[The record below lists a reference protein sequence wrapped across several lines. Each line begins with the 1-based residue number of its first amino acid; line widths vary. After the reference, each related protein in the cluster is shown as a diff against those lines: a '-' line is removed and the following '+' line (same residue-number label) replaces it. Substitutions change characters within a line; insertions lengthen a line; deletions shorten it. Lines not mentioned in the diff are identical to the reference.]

1 MSEYQ
6 YYEFVAIDR
15 PLDKAAQRALRA
27 ISSRAEINATSF
39 TNHYEWG
46 DLKGDPREMVARWF
60 DLHLYLA
67 NWGSRRLIM
76 RLPRRFL
83 DPKDVD
89 RFVGQLDWVGIDVS
103 DDNLI
108 VDIFRDELEPP
119 DFDDGTGRLAGLA
132 PLRSDLLAGDLRL
145 FYLLW
150 LSAVQDEFIA
160 DDEVEPMQGL
170 GPLTGALE
178 AFADFFVID
187 PDLVQAAAELE
198 ADRGAMSRDDL
209 RRALAAISEHDK
221 TELLLRIAEG
231 APHAATE
238 LKRRVREQSPGG
250 GTASSRTAGALR
262 RRALEIAQERDR
274 ALAERR
280 EAERR
285 RKAEEAEKARRGRL
299 DAIRK
304 RGSESVW
311 REIESEIGR
320 RNPSGYDQAV
330 SLLLDLQVLALEQN
344 DRQDFDQCLASI
356 RARHEGKKKF
366 IERLIKLESDQGS
379 ADQSASELSGLERSG
394 ARR

>member
-15 PLDKAAQRALRA
+15 PLDKAAQQALRA

-46 DLKGDPREMVARWF
+46 DLNGDPHEMVARWF

-67 NWGSRRLIM
+67 NWGARRLIM

-83 DPKDVD
+83 NPEDVD
-89 RFVGQLDWVGIDVS
+89 RFVGQLDWVGIDLS

-108 VDIFRDELEPP
+108 VDIFRDEIESP
-119 DFDDGTGRLAGLA
+119 DLDDGTGRLAGLA

-145 FYLLW
+145 FYLPW
-150 LSAVQDEFIA
+150 LLAVQDELVA

-178 AFADFFVID
+178 AFADFFAID

-231 APHAATE
+231 EPHAATE

-250 GTASSRTAGALR
+250 TAPGRTAGELR
-262 RRALEIAQERDR
+262 RRAQAIAQERDR
-274 ALAERR
+274 ALAERLEAEQRR
-280 EAERR
+280 EAEQ
-285 RKAEEAEKARRGRL
+285 AEKARRARL
-299 DAIRK
+299 DAIKK
-304 RGSESVW
+304 RGSASVW
-311 REIESEIGR
+311 REIEDEIGR
-320 RNPSGYDQAV
+320 SNPSGYDRAI
-330 SLLLDLQVLALEQN
+330 SLLSDLQVLALEQN
-344 DRQDFDQCLASI
+344 DRQDFDHRLASI
-356 RARHEGKKKF
+356 RVRHERKKKF
-366 IERLIKLESDQGS
+366 IERLIQLESDQ
-379 ADQSASELSGLERSG
+379 ASSRSVALDLRGPERGG
-394 ARR
+394 ARQ

>member
-1 MSEYQ
+1 MGEYQ
-6 YYEFVAIDR
+6 YYEFLAIDR
-15 PLDKAAQRALRA
+15 PLDKAAQQALRA

-46 DLKGDPREMVARWF
+46 DLKGDPHEMVARWF
-60 DLHLYLA
+60 DLHLYLT
-67 NWGSRRLIM
+67 NWGSRRLIL

-108 VDIFRDELEPP
+108 IDIFRDELEAP
-119 DFDDGTGRLAGLA
+119 DFEDGTGRLAGLA

-150 LSAVQDEFIA
+150 LSGVQDESVA
-160 DDEVEPMQGL
+160 DDAVEPMQGL

-178 AFADFFVID
+178 AFADFFAID

-231 APHAATE
+231 EAHAATE
-238 LKRRVREQSPGG
+238 LKRSLREQSPGG
-250 GTASSRTAGALR
+250 GTAPSRTAGALR
-262 RRALEIAQERDR
+262 RRAQAIAQERDR

-280 EAERR
+280 EAERH
-285 RKAEEAEKARRGRL
+285 RKAEQAEKARRARL
-299 DAIRK
+299 DAIKK
-304 RGSESVW
+304 RGSASVW
-311 REIESEIGR
+311 REIEDEIGR
-320 RNPSGYDQAV
+320 RNPSGYDRAV
-330 SLLLDLQVLALEQN
+330 DLLLDLQVLALEQN
-344 DRQDFDQCLASI
+344 DRQDFDQLLASI

-366 IERLIKLESDQGS
+366 IERLIRLDQGS
-379 ADQSASELSGLERSG
+379 VDQTAPDLPGLQRGG
-394 ARR
+394 ARQ

>member
-238 LKRRVREQSPGG
+238 LKRRVRERSPGG
-250 GTASSRTAGALR
+250 TAPGRTAGELR
-262 RRALEIAQERDR
+262 RRAQAIAQERDR
-274 ALAERR
+274 ALAERLEAAQRR
-280 EAERR
+280 EAEQ
-285 RKAEEAEKARRGRL
+285 AEKARRTRL
-299 DAIRK
+299 DAIKK

-311 REIESEIGR
+311 LEIETEIGR
-320 RNPSGYDQAV
+320 RNASGYDRAV
-330 SLLLDLQVLALEQN
+330 SLLCDLQALVLEQN
-344 DRQDFDQCLASI
+344 DRRDFDQHLAAM
-356 RARHEGKKKF
+356 RTRHEGKKKF
-366 IERLIKLESDQGS
+366 IERLVQLESDQGA
-379 ADQSASELSGLERSG
+379 ADQTAPDLPGLQRGG
-394 ARR
+394 ARQ

>member
-6 YYEFVAIDR
+6 YYEFQAIDR

-46 DLKGDPREMVARWF
+46 DLKGDPLEMVARWF

-103 DDNLI
+103 GDNLI
-108 VDIFRDELEPP
+108 VDIIRDEIESS
-119 DFDDGTGRLAGLA
+119 DFDGGTGRLAGLA
-132 PLRSDLLAGDLRL
+132 PLRGDLLAGDLRL

-150 LSAVQDEFIA
+150 LSAVQDELVA
-160 DDEVEPMQGL
+160 DDVVEPMQGL

-209 RRALAAISEHDK
+209 RRALAAISERGK

-231 APHAATE
+231 EAHAATE
-238 LKRRVREQSPGG
+238 LKRMVREQSPGG
-250 GTASSRTAGALR
+250 TAPSRTAGELR
-262 RRALEIAQERDR
+262 RRALAIAQERDR
-274 ALAERR
+274 ALAERL

-285 RKAEEAEKARRGRL
+285 RKAEQVEKARCARL
-299 DAIRK
+299 DAIKK
-304 RGSESVW
+304 RGRASVW
-311 REIESEIGR
+311 REIDDEIGR
-320 RNPSGYDQAV
+320 RNASGYDQAV
-330 SLLLDLQVLALEQN
+330 NLLLDLQVLALEQN
-344 DRQDFDQCLASI
+344 DRLDFDQRLASI

-379 ADQSASELSGLERSG
+379 AGQSASDLPGLERGG
-394 ARR
+394 APQ